1 MSYEYYYDIKSL
13 IDDARWLCF
22 FGMGGSTP
30 LTSGDPRTS
39 WNRDGGR
46 PGGRKKE
53 ILSVAF
59 CSHQNS

>member
-1 MSYEYYYDIKSL
+1 MMPVGGMF
-13 IDDARWLCF
+13 F
-22 FGMGGSTP
+22 FGMSGSKP

-53 ILSVAF
+53 ILSVASGYVKIAIEN
-59 CSHQNS
+59 CHL